1 MTAPLPKPRPTPE
14 PLPQPPMPG
23 PMNPDET
30 PIEII
35 ELPPSQP
42 TRGIP
47 IDDPLPS

>member
-1 MTAPLPKPRPTPE
+1 
-14 PLPQPPMPG
+14 
-23 PMNPDET
+23 MNPDET

-47 IDDPLPS
+47 IDDPLRIPIDDPLPS